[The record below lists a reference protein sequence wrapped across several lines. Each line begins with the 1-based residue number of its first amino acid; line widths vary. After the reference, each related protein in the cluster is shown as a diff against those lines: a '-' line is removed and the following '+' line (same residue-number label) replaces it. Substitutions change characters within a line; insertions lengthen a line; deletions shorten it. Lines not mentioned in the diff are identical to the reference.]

1 MSRTEVGML
10 RIRPMPGVTPHV
22 RADGRMEL
30 HCARTGRR
38 FCCDGFG
45 AAAWI
50 ALRQHGGDPRRA
62 TRTLAEIW
70 GDDEVFLRAELD
82 LLVAALRNAG
92 LVSVVGDRTPQ
103 RRRRPPASARRIRYL
118 RPLH

>member
-1 MSRTEVGML
+1 
-10 RIRPMPGVTPHV
+10 
-22 RADGRMEL
+22 MEL

-50 ALRQHGGDPRRA
+50 ALRQHGGDPQRA
-62 TRTLAEIW
+62 TRTLAEAW

-82 LLVAALRNAG
+82 LLVAALRGAG
-92 LVSVVGDRTPQ
+92 LVSVTCDRTRQ
-103 RRRRPPASARRIRYL
+103 RRRLLPASARRVRYL
-118 RPLH
+118 RALH